1 MATVNIMKFLPNQY
15 YLKCKY
21 SGINPI
27 KLQVYLQEISI
38 EYRTQFRYRLISKKY
53 GIEPVLH

>member
-1 MATVNIMKFLPNQY
+1 MATVNIMKFLPNQN

-21 SGINPI
+21 SGINSI

-38 EYRTQFRYRLISKKY
+38 EYRTQFTYRQISKKS
-53 GIEPVLH
+53 GIKPVLY